1 MTDKQK
7 WVSPVSFYFQV
18 QFHGVPKITG
28 ARFQEVSGLK
38 LERKV
43 IVLKKGGDSENVQ
56 YFPDKLT
63 HGNIVLKRALEP
75 LDESF
80 TQWVKECMAL
90 SGKIKPRN
98 MVIFLMDVNRQALA
112 CWFCSGVYP
121 VKWELGA
128 LDAMKNDLAI
138 ETIEMAFNLLERK
151 K

>member
-1 MTDKQK
+1 MADKQE

-18 QFHGVPKITG
+18 QFHGSPKITG
-28 ARFQEVSGLK
+28 ARFREVSGFR
-38 LERKV
+38 LEREV
-43 IVLKKGGDSENVQ
+43 SVLEQGGDQENVQ
-56 YFPDKLT
+56 YVPKKLS
-63 HGNIVLKRALEP
+63 HGNIILKRALEP

-98 MVIFLMDVNRQALA
+98 MVVFLMNVDRQALA
-112 CWFCSGVYP
+112 CWFCSNAYP
-121 VKWELGA
+121 VKWELGT
-128 LDAMKNDLAI
+128 LDAMKNEVAI